1 MGAILRIVNLIPSIR
16 TGLLAV
22 IISYFFLFLIFLFPL
37 GFFVNLITGSEPM
50 LLNSRYLT
58 GEIFTVSLSLALA
71 LYLNSNYMRNLL
83 PQIAYYNFVALGLAL
98 AVIALLS
105 LSLLSRKSR
114 VLFVL
119 FTLLVFSATGVFFT
133 TSLREKNSSP
143 TSIPSAYGL
152 AEGRKVIVLYM
163 EGLSLKDLLSS
174 PRELPNFSYLINKG
188 AWGKVNS
195 PVPCLS
201 EITFYSFLRGM
212 KPSRSGYFSSKV
224 YSFLGKGNFRL
235 FPRWLFF
242 QMMKKLGV
250 IKLKRTIPMPDN
262 GIVDVVKNYRG
273 KADIVRGS
281 NKIENRDTVAAL
293 FPEARPGTWQYST
306 LLEAVSTD
314 SAAAEK
320 ALKMAKKND
329 FLVVRMEGLKLIKTR
344 FLKYTSDYF
353 PFVSPAELE
362 KFMGVPGKYI
372 LFYDHILGRFL
383 TQLPPDAFLLVV
395 SPFSV
400 EPVAPWR
407 FYLEGLFGDKLT
419 CGDFLDCPQGA
430 YIAFS
435 PWTNSTSAQ
444 VSLLDFAPTLAY
456 YMGLPVEKESQGRVL
471 TEWFKKEFFIENP
484 ILFIHSY
491 GGMLR
496 KGR

>member
-1 MGAILRIVNLIPSIR
+1 MKTEILP
-16 TGLLAV
+16 V
-22 IISYFFLFLIFLFPL
+22 IIFYSITFLVLLFPL
-37 GFFVNLITGSEPM
+37 SLFVNLITGSEPI

-58 GEIFTVSLSLALA
+58 GEIFLVSLFLALA

-114 VLFVL
+114 IIFVL
-119 FTLLVFSATGVFFT
+119 FTLLIFSTTGIFYT
-133 TSLREKNSSP
+133 TSLRQKTSP
-143 TSIPSAYGL
+143 SPAIPSAYGL

-188 AWGKVNS
+188 AWGKVSS

-224 YSFLGKGNFRL
+224 YSFLGRGDFRL

-242 QMMKKLGV
+242 QMLKKLGV

-262 GIVDVVKNYRG
+262 GIADVVKNYRG
-273 KADIVRGS
+273 RADIVEGS
-281 NKIENRDTVAAL
+281 TKPENRDTVVAL

-306 LLEAVSTD
+306 LLEAVSMD
-314 SAAAEK
+314 SAAAER
-320 ALKMAKKND
+320 ALKRAKKSD

-362 KFMGVPGKYI
+362 EFMGVPDKYI

-383 TQLPPDAFLLVV
+383 TQLPPDTFLLVV

-400 EPVAPWR
+400 EPIAPWR

-419 CGDFLDCPQGA
+419 CGDFLDCPEGA
-430 YIAFS
+430 YMALS
-435 PWTNSTSAQ
+435 PWANNTSIQ

-456 YMGLPVEKESQGRVL
+456 YMGLPVEKESQGRVV